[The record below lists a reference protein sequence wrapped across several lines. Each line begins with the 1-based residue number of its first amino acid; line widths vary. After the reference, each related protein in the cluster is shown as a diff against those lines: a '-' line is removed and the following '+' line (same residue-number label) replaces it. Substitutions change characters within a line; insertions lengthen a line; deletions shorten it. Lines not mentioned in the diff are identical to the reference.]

1 MNSQRSANTTPDRIQ
16 VTRQH
21 RGDAPMMNKVPQI
34 TVLFWVIK
42 ILSTGMGESASD
54 WALRRGQGLPGIGIA
69 GTLGLDAV
77 IFVVA
82 LVLQFSRRRYVPPV
96 YWFAVVGVSIFGTVA
111 ADVVHFIMGVP
122 LWATTAAYAGA
133 LALDF
138 GLWYRLENTLS
149 IHSIN
154 TRRRETFYWIAV
166 FFTFAL
172 GTALGDVAATTR
184 NFGFLLSGVL
194 FAVLIALPA
203 IAYRWLSLNAIVA
216 FWSAYVLTRPLG
228 ASFADWLAVA
238 PNESGLGFGAGW
250 VTLVATVVIIGL
262 VTYETAQHEYST
274 TADRRRGYRGRR

>member
-1 MNSQRSANTTPDRIQ
+1 
-16 VTRQH
+16 
-21 RGDAPMMNKVPQI
+21 MNKVPQI

-69 GTLGLDAV
+69 GTLGLDAL

-166 FFTFAL
+166 FFTL
-172 GTALGDVAATTR
+172 RAADKDFVRYISGYTTKWI
-184 NFGFLLSGVL
+184 GISASSLHGPELL
-194 FAVLIALPA
+194 
-203 IAYRWLSLNAIVA
+203 
-216 FWSAYVLTRPLG
+216 PL
-228 ASFADWLAVA
+228 
-238 PNESGLGFGAGW
+238 
-250 VTLVATVVIIGL
+250 
-262 VTYETAQHEYST
+262 
-274 TADRRRGYRGRR
+274 RGH